1 LVDSTFP
8 SPPPPTLQV
17 PGEHYIGGED
27 WVFVGIVVQDARG
40 GGCDERVESGEDIA
54 AFLRWEALEVFDQE
68 GSGTSKDT
76 IDGKGKTG

>member
-1 LVDSTFP
+1 M
-8 SPPPPTLQV
+8 
-17 PGEHYIGGED
+17 
-27 WVFVGIVVQDARG
+27 FVGIVVQDARG